1 MKKSTR
7 WVAMD
12 VHADTIAV
20 AVADG
25 DEAPTYYGEIEN
37 TPTALAKLMKKLTRE
52 AKVRVCYEAGPCGY
66 RIYWQLAQ
74 LDVHCDVIAP
84 TLIPKKS
91 GDRIKT
97 DRRDALKLARFY
109 RSGDLTPIWVPDQSH
124 EALREL
130 VRLRAA
136 AKKDQHRSRR
146 RTVQFLM
153 RYGYRKPKGVTS
165 WRLHFVTWVKA
176 IKFDL
181 EELRIALADLIA
193 ETEHQ
198 DERVRRIEESI
209 DDAIARAPEQTR
221 ALIEGLQAMRGVA
234 TVVAATIVSELGNF
248 TRFAKP
254 AQLMAY
260 SGAVPS
266 ERSSGD
272 HTHRGGITKA
282 GNGHLR
288 RVLIEAAWAY
298 RSPPKMYHALRRRQ
312 RNVDPRACEIAWK
325 AQHRLHR
332 RFQRLLAIGK
342 AKPKALTAIARELL
356 GFIWAIG
363 THIERTRA
371 EQLKAA

>member
-1 MKKSTR
+1 
-7 WVAMD
+7 MD

-25 DEAPTYYGEIEN
+25 DGAPAYYGEIEN
-37 TPTALAKLMKKLTRE
+37 TPNAVAKLMKKLARD
-52 AKVRVCYEAGPCGY
+52 AKVRACYEAGPCGY

-74 LDVHCDVIAP
+74 LDIHCDVIAP

-97 DRRDALKLARFY
+97 DRRDALKLCRFY

-153 RYGYRKPKGVTS
+153 RYGYRKPKGITS
-165 WRLHFVTWVKA
+165 WRLHFVAWVKA

-181 EELRIALADLIA
+181 EELRTALADLVA

-198 DERVRRIEESI
+198 DERLRRIEESI
-209 DDAIARAPEQTR
+209 DDAIARAPQRTR
-221 ALIEGLQAMRGVA
+221 ALIEGLQALRGVA
-234 TVVAATIVSELGNF
+234 TVVAATIVTEVGNF

-266 ERSSGD
+266 EHSSGD
-272 HTHRGGITKA
+272 HTRRGGITKA
-282 GNGHLR
+282 GNAHLR
-288 RVLIEAAWAY
+288 RVLVEAAWSY
-298 RSPPKMYHALRRRQ
+298 RSPPRMYNALTLRQ
-312 RNVDPRACEIAWK
+312 RKVDPHTREIAWK

-332 RFQRLLAIGK
+332 RLQRLVAIGK
-342 AKPKALTAIARELL
+342 PKPKALTAVARELL

-363 THIERTRA
+363 THIERTHS
-371 EQLKAA
+371 EHMKAA